1 MSSGST
7 SPRILYITAFWP
19 RQVATRGAEVRA
31 RNVLRALE
39 QVGNVEVVMLCDER
53 TKGDLISESGSE
65 FKVAH
70 AFDLKPQR
78 NSGFIGKLRWT
89 FDPRIQYPH
98 GLGVGEDAMRP
109 LFRSLNAFDGQLLP
123 ALFRGGLVFAVAWY
137 CWRRGWIGG
146 GDVKLLTA
154 CVLLVPP
161 ASVPELMLSTAT
173 AGGLLAV
180 CYLALARLLRG
191 NVTSLSAGPG
201 PAGPGS
207 AGPGS
212 AGSGQVGSVRRHN
225 LLRRVW
231 RAEQRRIHRRLSLP
245 YSCAITAGVL
255 LTLYVPLG

>member
-1 MSSGST
+1 VRRSEGNNIQAGSRT
-7 SPRILYITAFWP
+7 TVTDPTMLHSMVLFAAAMALLFAAAHDVAVRTVPN
-19 RQVATRGAEVRA
+19 QVSLIV
-31 RNVLRALE
+31 AL
-39 QVGNVEVVMLCDER
+39 
-53 TKGDLISESGSE
+53 S
-65 FKVAH
+65 
-70 AFDLKPQR
+70 
-78 NSGFIGKLRWT
+78 
-89 FDPRIQYPH
+89 
-98 GLGVGEDAMRP
+98 GLG
-109 LFRSLNAFDGQLLP
+109 LNAFDGQLLP

-173 AGGLLAV
+173 AGGLLAL

-191 NVTSLSAGPG
+191 NVTSL
-201 PAGPGS
+201 S